1 MATKDDYKTLELPA
15 NYKPKKSEPYMC
27 PMQLAYFYNILNSQR
42 EELQSNSDS
51 VLNAIRLADKTEA
64 VGVGDESDNATYN
77 QDITMDLRMSER
89 SNKLLQ
95 KVNAALDRIENGTY
109 GFSVVSGEEI
119 GIGRMMARPL
129 ATMTVEEQ
137 EEYESRRG

>member
-1 MATKDDYKTLELPA
+1 MATA
-15 NYKPKKSEPYMC
+15 NYKTIELSSGYKPKLSEPYMC
-27 PMQLAYFYNILNSQR
+27 AEQLAYFYNILNSQR
-42 EELQSNSDS
+42 EELLSERDE
-51 VLNAIRLADKTEA
+51 VLNAVRMADKTEA
-64 VGVGDESDNATYN
+64 AGAGDESDNASYN

-109 GFSVVSGEEI
+109 GFSVVSGDEI
-119 GIGRMMARPL
+119 GLKRMMARPL

-137 EEYESRRG
+137 EEYEARKK

>member
-1 MATKDDYKTLELPA
+1 MANTDVYKTLELPA

-27 PMQLAYFYNILNSQR
+27 PMQLAYFYRILNAQR

-51 VLNAIRLADKTEA
+51 VLSAIRLADKTEA

-77 QDITMDLRMSER
+77 QDITMDLRMSDR
-89 SNKLLQ
+89 NNKLLQ

-137 EEYESRRG
+137 EEYEARKG

>member
-1 MATKDDYKTLELPA
+1 MAKTEEYKTLELPS

-27 PMQLAYFYNILNSQR
+27 PTQLAYFYRILNAQR

-77 QDITMDLRMSER
+77 QDITMDLRMSDR
-89 SNKLLQ
+89 NNKLLQ
-95 KVNAALDRIENGTY
+95 KVNAALDRIANGTY
-109 GFSVVSGEEI
+109 GYSVVSGEEI

-137 EEYESRRG
+137 EEYESRKA

>member
-77 QDITMDLRMSER
+77 QDITMDLRMSDR
-89 SNKLLQ
+89 NNKLLQ
-95 KVNAALDRIENGTY
+95 KVNAALDRIANGTY

>member
-1 MATKDDYKTLELPA
+1 MATKNYKNIELDA
-15 NYKPKKSEPYMC
+15 KYKPKLSEPYMC
-27 PMQLAYFYNILNSQR
+27 AEQLAYFYNILNTQR
-42 EELQSNSDS
+42 EELISERDE
-51 VLNAIRLADKTEA
+51 VLNAVRMADKTEA
-64 VGVGDESDNATYN
+64 VGAGDESDNASYN

-95 KVNAALDRIENGTY
+95 KVNAALDRIENGTF

-119 GIGRMMARPL
+119 GLKRMMARPL

-137 EEYESRRG
+137 EEYEARRK